1 LFLSADVTTRPANLV
16 TGLRAGNLE
25 VRLAS
30 GEEEILASQRLR
42 YRVFYEEMAAH
53 PTPEM
58 VAERRDFDCFDPHC
72 DHLLVVDR
80 SAGDDPEQYLV
91 GTYRLIRRA
100 AAARQGGFY
109 TASEFDISGIESLP
123 GEILELGRSCVARE
137 HRNRPTMQLMWL
149 GISAYV
155 THYDIGIMFGCA
167 SLAGTD
173 ISAVREQLSY
183 LHHFHLAPES
193 FRPRALADR
202 YVDMNLIAKAE
213 IDPRRALV
221 SLPPL
226 IKGYLRL
233 GGFVGDGAVID
244 EQFNTID
251 VCIQVKT
258 ELVTEK
264 YLRHY
269 ERQRRGSGG
278 A

>member
-1 LFLSADVTTRPANLV
+1 MSVDERAAPESLT
-16 TGLRAGNLE
+16 TGLVAGGLE
-25 VRLAS
+25 VRLARDPA
-30 GEEEILASQRLR
+30 EIAASQRLR
-42 YRVFYEEMAAH
+42 YSIFYEEMAAR
-53 PTPEM
+53 PSPET
-58 VAERRDFDCFDPHC
+58 ARERRDSDGFDPLC

-80 SAGDDPEQYLV
+80 TAGDDPERYVV
-91 GTYRLIRRA
+91 GSYRLIRRE
-100 AAARQGGFY
+100 AARRHGGFY
-109 TASEFDISGIESLP
+109 TAGEFDIAKIEALP

-155 THYDIGIMFGCA
+155 FHYDIELMFGCA

-173 ISAVREQLSY
+173 VDAVAEQLSY
-183 LHHFHLAPES
+183 LHHFHLAPET
-193 FRPRALADR
+193 FRPTALPSR
-202 YVDMNLIAKAE
+202 YVDMNRIAEDA
-213 IDPRRALV
+213 IDRRRALAA
-221 SLPPL
+221 LPPL

-233 GGFVGDGAVID
+233 GGFVGDGAVVD

-264 YLRHY
+264 YVRHY
-269 ERQRRGSGG
+269 ARERRGSGS

>member
-1 LFLSADVTTRPANLV
+1 MTIDVRSLPESLATGFSAGA
-16 TGLRAGNLE
+16 LE
-25 VRLAS
+25 VRLARD
-30 GEEEILASQRLR
+30 EAEILASQRLR

-53 PTPEM
+53 PTPET
-58 VAERRDFDCFDPHC
+58 ARARRDSDGFDPLC

-80 SAGDDPEQYLV
+80 TAGPDPERYVV
-91 GTYRLIRRA
+91 GSYRLIRRE
-100 AAARQGGFY
+100 AARRHGGFY
-109 TASEFDISGIESLP
+109 TAGEFDIAKIEALP

-155 THYDIGIMFGCA
+155 FHYDIEIMFGCA

-173 ISAVREQLSY
+173 VDAVAGQLSY
-183 LHHFHLAPES
+183 LHHYHRAPDT
-193 FRPRALADR
+193 FCPVALPGR
-202 YVDMNLIAKAE
+202 YVEMNRLAKDA
-213 IDPRRALV
+213 IDPRRMLA

-233 GGFVGDGAVID
+233 GGFVGEGAVVD

-264 YLRHY
+264 YVRHY
-269 ERQRRGSGG
+269 ERERRGSGS

>member
-1 LFLSADVTTRPANLV
+1 
-16 TGLRAGNLE
+16 
-25 VRLAS
+25 VRLAA
-30 GEEEILASQRLR
+30 GEDEILASQRLR
-42 YRVFYEEMAAH
+42 YRVFYEEMAAR

-58 VAERRDFDCFDPHC
+58 AAVRRDFDGFDPHC

-80 SAGDDPEQYLV
+80 IAGDKPEQYLV

-100 AAARQGGFY
+100 AAAKQGGFY

-123 GEILELGRSCVARE
+123 GEILELGRSCVAPE

-155 THYDIGIMFGCA
+155 MHYDIGIMFGCA

-173 ISAVREQLSY
+173 VSAVREQLSY

-193 FRPRALADR
+193 FCPRALAER
-202 YVDMNLIAKAE
+202 YIDMNLIAKAD

-269 ERQRRGSGG
+269 ERQRRGWGG

>member
-1 LFLSADVTTRPANLV
+1 LSVDVTTQPANLV
-16 TGLRAGNLE
+16 SGLRAGDLE
-25 VRLAS
+25 VRLAT
-30 GEEEILASQRLR
+30 GEAEILASQRLR
-42 YRVFYEEMAAH
+42 YRVFYEEMAAR

-58 VAERRDFDCFDPHC
+58 ATARRDFDGFDPYC

-80 SAGDDPEQYLV
+80 TAGDDPEAYLV

-109 TASEFDISGIESLP
+109 TASEFDISGIEALP

-155 THYDIGIMFGCA
+155 MHYGIGIMFGCA

-173 ISAVREQLSY
+173 VAAVKEQLSY
-183 LHHFHLAPES
+183 LYHFHLAPES
-193 FRPRALADR
+193 FRPRALESR
-202 YVDMNLIAKAE
+202 YVDMNLIAKDD

-269 ERQRRGSGG
+269 ERERRGSGS